1 MKIINNLAE
10 TKPTRIIATCTKDE
24 AFRLGGSNWYSKI
37 EMSGLCIRLTKN
49 GTGRDFVEKH
59 ALFGHENAPCA
70 ALIPCIHLPS
80 MSFVYIDGNRTAEE
94 WATLSATLTTP

>member
-10 TKPTRIIATCTKDE
+10 TKPTRTIATCTKDE
-24 AFRLGGSNWYSKI
+24 AFRLGGFNWYSKI
-37 EMSGLCIRLTKN
+37 EMSDICIRFAEN
-49 GTGRDFVEKH
+49 GMGRDFVENH
-59 ALFGHENAPCA
+59 TLFGHENAHYIE
-70 ALIPCIHLPS
+70 LVPCIHLPS